1 MEMET
6 IDKINIINSLGETEP
21 FSSEKVYQSM
31 LRAGASEI
39 IAQKITDII
48 RKKVRPNISTFEIY
62 KIAKKYLEKEKE
74 VSSLRFDLKY
84 AIKRLGPEGFVFEKF
99 IKEILQ
105 KLGYEV
111 TNNRIIQGKCISYE
125 IDFLVKTKTTKHLG
139 ECKYRN
145 GTGER
150 IDVNVLLKSFAV
162 LDDIKSNNLNCEIKT
177 MVVTN
182 EKFTEKAIRYAKC
195 KNIKILG
202 WNYPEKEGLETI
214 ISNNNLYPITILPS
228 FNKNYLQLFAE
239 ENVLLINNLTEE
251 KIKTLESK
259 VNKNYLNKLKEE
271 ISLIIN

>member
-1 MEMET
+1 M
-6 IDKINIINSLGETEP
+6 NIINSLGEIEK
-21 FSSEKVYQSM
+21 FSSEKVYRSI
-31 LRAGASEI
+31 LRTGASKEI
-39 IAQKITDII
+39 A
-48 RKKVRPNISTFEIY
+48 KKVTSIVVKKIRPNISTFEIY
-62 KIAKKYLEKEKE
+62 RIAKKYLAKEKE
-74 VSSLRFDLKY
+74 ASSLKFDLKY
-84 AIKRLGPEGFVFEKF
+84 AIKRLGPEGFIFEKF

-105 KLGYEV
+105 RLGYEV

-125 IDFLVKTKTTKHLG
+125 IDFLIKTKESKHLG

-145 GTGER
+145 GTGDR

-162 LDDIKSNNLNCEIKT
+162 LDDIKSNNINCNIKT

-214 ISNNNLYPITILPS
+214 ISANNLYPITILPS

-239 ENVLLINNLTEE
+239 QNVLLVSNLTEE
-251 KIKTLESK
+251 KIKTLEKLKISRR
-259 VNKNYLNKLKEE
+259 YLNKLKEE
-271 ISLIIN
+271 IGLIIN

>member
-1 MEMET
+1 MAT
-6 IDKINIINSLGETEP
+6 TDKINVINSLGEVEP
-21 FSSEKVYQSM
+21 FSLDKIYCSL
-31 LRAGASEI
+31 LRSGASEE
-39 IAQKITDII
+39 IAKKITSIVE
-48 RKKVRPNISTFEIY
+48 KKVRPNISTFEIY
-62 KIAKKYLEKEKE
+62 KIAKKYLAKEKR
-74 VSSLRFDLKY
+74 SSFLKFDLKY

-105 KLGYEV
+105 RLGFEV

-125 IDFLVKTKTTKHLG
+125 IDFLIKTKTTKHLG

-202 WNYPEKEGLETI
+202 WNYPENEGLETI
-214 ISNNNLYPITILPS
+214 ISNNNFYPITILPS
-228 FNKNYLQLFAE
+228 FNKNYLQFFAE

-251 KIKTLESK
+251 KIKSLEKK
-259 VNKNYLNKLKEE
+259 VSRSYLNKLKAE
-271 ISLIIN
+271 IELIIN